1 MRPMKKVLLSFLLL
15 SFITHS
21 FAQSFEGVIDF
32 RKTNG
37 EEKVFYSYT
46 VKGNNVRID
55 EKTADGAGIIAT
67 LLVDLSSKEVLALSH
82 DRKLYMKREAKTT
95 ERIAGSPKIIRSGNH
110 RFIQGFDCQQW
121 RVKNETEN
129 TEISYWVTKGN
140 YDFFLPLLGVL
151 GRKDRFATYY
161 LSIPDREGYFPVDAV
176 ERDIQR
182 NEKGRL
188 EVLQIT
194 EKKLDNSLFEV
205 PKNYMQMEN

>member
-1 MRPMKKVLLSFLLL
+1 MKKLFFTVLLFGCML
-15 SFITHS
+15 TS

-32 RKTNG
+32 RKTAG
-37 EEKVFYSYT
+37 DEKVYYSYT
-46 VKGNNVRID
+46 VKGTKVRID
-55 EKTADGAGIIAT
+55 EKSEDGKTTIAT
-67 LLVDLSSKEVLALSH
+67 LLVDLSSKEILALSH
-82 DRKLYMKREAKTT
+82 DRKLYMKRDAKTT
-95 ERIAGSPKIIRSGNH
+95 ERVAGSPKIVRSGNR

-121 RVKNETEN
+121 RVKNEAEN

-176 ERDIQR
+176 ERDVQR

-188 EVLQIT
+188 EVLKIT
-194 EKKLDNSLFEV
+194 ESKLDNNLFVV

>member
-1 MRPMKKVLLSFLLL
+1 MKKLVFLLL
-15 SFITHS
+15 IVNCQLSINNS

-32 RKTNG
+32 RKTNLA
-37 EEKVFYSYT
+37 EKVYYSYT
-46 VKGNNVRID
+46 VKGNHVRID
-55 EKTADGAGIIAT
+55 EKSEDGKSIIAT
-67 LLVDLSSKEVLALSH
+67 LLVNLSSKEILALSH
-82 DRKLYMKREAKTT
+82 ERKLYMKREAKTT
-95 ERIAGSPKIIRSGNH
+95 DRVANSPRIIRSGNH
-110 RFIQGFDCQQW
+110 RFIGSNDCEQW
-121 RVKNETEN
+121 RVKNDGEN

-161 LSIPDREGYFPVDAV
+161 LSIPDREGFFPVDAV
-176 ERDIQR
+176 ERDLQR

-188 EVLQIT
+188 EVLSIT